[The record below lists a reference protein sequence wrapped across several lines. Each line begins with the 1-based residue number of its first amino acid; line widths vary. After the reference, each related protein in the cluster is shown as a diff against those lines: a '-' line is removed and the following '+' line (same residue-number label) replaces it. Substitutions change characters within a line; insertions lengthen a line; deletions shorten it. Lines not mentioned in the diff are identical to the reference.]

1 MEVQGLNHGTAR
13 EVPNFTNLGSLFIV
27 ELSNKL
33 WFLLITTYLKFTAD
47 KVIFFRKIIYLGVLG
62 LCCCLVFSLVASSG
76 GCSLVVVHGILVVS
90 CCRAWAV

>member
-1 MEVQGLNHGTAR
+1 MGLPGKSPNLLTLVHCFIMELTKR
-13 EVPNFTNLGSLFIV
+13 
-27 ELSNKL
+27 L

-76 GCSLVVVHGILVVS
+76 GCCLVVVRGILVVS